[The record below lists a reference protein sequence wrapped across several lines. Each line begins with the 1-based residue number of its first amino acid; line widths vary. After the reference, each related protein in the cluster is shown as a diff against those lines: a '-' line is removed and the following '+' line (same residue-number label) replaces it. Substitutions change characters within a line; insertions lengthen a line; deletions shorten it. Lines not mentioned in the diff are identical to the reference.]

1 MDSNM
6 MGMLSQVIAALQQ
19 TAKNGT
25 PMRVGDKVF
34 NPLVGR

>member
-1 MDSNM
+1 M
-6 MGMLSQVIAALQQ
+6 MSMLSQVIAALQQ
-19 TAKNGT
+19 TANNGT

>member
-6 MGMLSQVIAALQQ
+6 MGILSQVIEALQQ